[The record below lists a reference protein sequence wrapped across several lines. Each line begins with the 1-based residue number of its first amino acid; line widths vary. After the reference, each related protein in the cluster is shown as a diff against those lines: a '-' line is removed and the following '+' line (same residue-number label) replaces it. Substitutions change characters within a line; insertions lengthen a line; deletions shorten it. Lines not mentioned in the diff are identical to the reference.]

1 MRKFCWAFYCCYS
14 RYVFPKSSLHVSQQP
29 SLTIIPGLQ
38 FLYKNKKQD
47 QLPGNESSMVT
58 TDDEESSSEQCVFP
72 ERYLTEHEK
81 KLNFNFVRY
90 IFQSQNIDT
99 KGYYSINRR

>member
-29 SLTIIPGLQ
+29 SISIIPGLQ
-38 FLYKNKKQD
+38 FLYKNKEQG
-47 QLPGNESSMVT
+47 QQQVNESSMLT
-58 TDDEESSSEQCVFP
+58 MDDEESQSERCVFP

-81 KLNFNFVRY
+81 NINFNFVRY
-90 IFQSQNIDT
+90 IFQFQNVD
-99 KGYYSINRR
+99 KKKYYSINRG